1 METQIR
7 ALSAQ
12 VEQLS
17 AELKAQGAGRRSEVA
32 PSAVDD
38 PTLPHGGAPPQST
51 TNPSTSRFGS
61 TTVTSG
67 SADPIG
73 GVLAEGASN
82 PPASGPPVGAW
93 TGPNGA
99 AAPGPLAA
107 AEPAPGPGNP
117 KQAYENAYG
126 FLLQQD
132 YGAAQSGFSDFL
144 KRYPQD
150 PLAPNALYWLG
161 ETHYVQRNYA
171 DAAEAFDLVLTAFGT
186 SAKAPDAQLKRAMAL
201 TQLGK
206 RQDACAAFRQLGTK
220 FPNAP
225 AHVKAKADSERQRA
239 GCS

>member
-1 METQIR
+1 MR
-7 ALSAQ
+7 P
-12 VEQLS
+12 
-17 AELKAQGAGRRSEVA
+17 R
-32 PSAVDD
+32 
-38 PTLPHGGAPPQST
+38 
-51 TNPSTSRFGS
+51 
-61 TTVTSG
+61 
-67 SADPIG
+67 
-73 GVLAEGASN
+73 
-82 PPASGPPVGAW
+82 
-93 TGPNGA
+93 
-99 AAPGPLAA
+99 
-107 AEPAPGPGNP
+107 PAPTARPRPAPWRPSSLRRAGEAGNP

-161 ETHYVQRNYA
+161 ETHYVQKNYA
-171 DAAEAFDLVLTAFGT
+171 DAAEAFDLVLSAFGT

-201 TQLGK
+201 AQLGK
-206 RQDACAAFRQLGTK
+206 KQDACAAFRQLATK